1 MDALA
6 SRFDHTSPA
15 LIDMQKDVNRV
26 EKLVGDH
33 DLTISLL
40 PYDYH
45 PEIAKMCIRK
55 RRDMVT
61 ASYLSPAMAD
71 LHRA

>member
-1 MDALA
+1 MTKDL
-6 SRFDHTSPA
+6 SP
-15 LIDMQKDVNRV
+15 V

-45 PEIAKMCIRK
+45 PEIAKMCIRQK
-55 RRDMVT
+55 RDMVT
-61 ASYLSPAMAD
+61 ASYLSPQMAD